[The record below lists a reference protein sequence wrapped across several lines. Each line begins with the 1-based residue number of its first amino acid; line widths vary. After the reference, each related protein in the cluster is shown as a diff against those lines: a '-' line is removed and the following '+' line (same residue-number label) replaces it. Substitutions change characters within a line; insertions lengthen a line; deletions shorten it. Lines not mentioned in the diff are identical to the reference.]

1 METRVFEIAKNFM
14 AAFRVVRSPHSL
26 FHHEI
31 LGYFK
36 NPSLHAGIDEIVF
49 FLNFL
54 PCNFLLLR
62 DKGLIVV
69 MEGYEGFDGLD
80 VEHGLVDVAE
90 EGLLANVLNPTS
102 SLLKIVPEVR
112 CTVVLVFLEEF
123 FCEFK
128 KLFLTQIV
136 NRVLIL

>member
-1 METRVFEIAKNFM
+1 MAKFTTRY
-14 AAFRVVRSPHSL
+14 
-26 FHHEI
+26 I
-31 LGYFK
+31 LLLCDK
-36 NPSLHAGIDEIVF
+36 KVTI
-49 FLNFL
+49 

-102 SLLKIVPEVR
+102 SLLKIVPGNQPK
-112 CTVVLVFLEEF
+112 VFL
-123 FCEFK
+123 K
-128 KLFLTQIV
+128 VIFLS
-136 NRVLIL
+136 